1 MKTKLYLST
10 LFVLLSF
17 TACSD
22 IPQQKYEVS
31 KDKVQLNVAFAD
43 QKWDGATVPKDEVC
57 SDHNPKGGHSP
68 ALTIDN
74 LPTQTNYI
82 LLSFS
87 DETFKGMRNGGH
99 GTIGYE
105 VAAGISKLTIPSVKG
120 ETFALPDKFTTVRE
134 HQGAQFGKQEGAYL
148 PPCSG
153 GSNNL
158 YTLEVKAIQ
167 KPNEAKGTYILLGDA
182 NISLGRY

>member
-1 MKTKLYLST
+1 MKKRFYITA
-10 LFVLLSF
+10 LFILLNF

-22 IPQQKYEVS
+22 TPQQKYEIA
-31 KDKVQLNVAFAD
+31 KDKAQLNVKFLD
-43 QKWDGATVPKDEVC
+43 KKWDGITVPKDEVC
-57 SDHNPKGGHSP
+57 SDHNPKGGESP
-68 ALTIDN
+68 ALVIDN

-99 GTIGYE
+99 GILGYE
-105 VAAGISKLTIPSVKG
+105 VTAGTSKLTIPSVKG
-120 ETFALPDKFTTVRE
+120 ETFTLPDKFKMVRE
-134 HQGAQFGKQEGAYL
+134 HQGTQFGKKEGAYL

-158 YTLEVKAIQ
+158 YTLEIKAIQ
-167 KPNEAKGTYILLGDA
+167 KPTDPKGAYIVLGDA